1 MANPTL
7 EREFGNLPAADA
19 ALASAPVPAAA
30 APSGDPTMSIG
41 GTAVKTMLLLILVV
55 AAGAWGWGLVSP
67 ETGDTTL
74 PFWWFFIAFGVVGLA
89 IVTAFKPQLAII
101 TGPLYAITQGVM
113 IGSMSHIYDAAWD
126 GIVLQAIIA
135 TVAVFVAML
144 FLFVTGIIKVTERF
158 RGIVIG
164 ATFAIF
170 LMYLVS
176 FIASLFGWFSSPV
189 YSSGPVGIGF
199 SLFIVAIAALNLM
212 IDFDMIVRGVNARMP
227 KQFEW
232 YAAFGLM
239 VTIIWL
245 YIEILRLLAKT
256 RN

>member
-7 EREFGNLPAADA
+7 EREFGNLPATDA
-19 ALASAPVPAAA
+19 TLASAPVPAAA
-30 APSGDPTMSIG
+30 VPSGDPTMSIG
-41 GTAVKTMLLLILVV
+41 GTAFKTVLLLILVL
-55 AAGAWGWGLVSP
+55 AAGTWGWGLVSP
-67 ETGDTTL
+67 ETGDTAL
-74 PFWWFFIAFGVVGLA
+74 PIWWFFISFGVLGLA
-89 IVTAFKPQLAII
+89 ILTAFKPQLAIV
-101 TGPLYAITQGVM
+101 TGPLYALTQGVM
-113 IGSMSHIYDAAWD
+113 IGAFSHIYNAQWD

-135 TVAVFVAML
+135 TVAVFFSML

-164 ATFAIF
+164 ATFAI
-170 LMYLVS
+170 LLLYLAS
-176 FIASLFGWFSSPV
+176 FVASMFGWSSPV

-199 SLFIVAIAALNLM
+199 SIIIVGVAALNLM
-212 IDFDMIVRGVNARMP
+212 LDFDMIVRGVNARMP
-227 KQFEW
+227 KQLEW

-245 YIEILRLLAKT
+245 YIEILRLIGKT

>member
-7 EREFGNLPAADA
+7 EREFGTLPATDA

-41 GTAVKTMLLLILVV
+41 GTAFKTMLLLILVV
-55 AAGAWGWGLVSP
+55 GAGAWGWGLVSP
-67 ETGDTTL
+67 ETGDTSL
-74 PFWWFFIAFGVVGLA
+74 PIWWFFVSLGVLGLA

-113 IGSMSHIYDAAWD
+113 IGSLSHIDDAAWD

-144 FLFVTGIIKVTERF
+144 FLFVTGIIKVTEKF

-164 ATFAIF
+164 AT
-170 LMYLVS
+170 
-176 FIASLFGWFSSPV
+176 
-189 YSSGPVGIGF
+189 
-199 SLFIVAIAALNLM
+199 VAL
-212 IDFDMIVRGVNARMP
+212 
-227 KQFEW
+227 
-232 YAAFGLM
+232 
-239 VTIIWL
+239 
-245 YIEILRLLAKT
+245 
-256 RN
+256 

>member
-7 EREFGNLPAADA
+7 QREFGTLPGTDA
-19 ALASAPVPAAA
+19 ALGSAPVPAAA

-41 GTAVKTMLLLILVV
+41 GTSLKTLLLLILVMG
-55 AAGAWGWGLVSP
+55 AGAWGWGLVSP
-67 ETGDTTL
+67 ETGDTSL
-74 PFWWFFIAFGVVGLA
+74 PIWWFFVSLGALGLA
-89 IVTAFKPQLAII
+89 IVTAFKPQLAVI
-101 TGPLYAITQGVM
+101 TGPLYAVTQGLM
-113 IGSMSHIYDAAWD
+113 IGAFSHIYDAAWD
-126 GIVLQAIIA
+126 GIVLQAIVA
-135 TVAVFVAML
+135 TVAVFVSML

-164 ATFAIF
+164 ATLAVV
-170 LMYLVS
+170 LLYLAS
-176 FIASLFGWFSSPV
+176 FIGVLLGFSSPV

-199 SLFIVAIAALNLM
+199 SLIIIGIAALNLM
-212 IDFDMIVRGVNARMP
+212 VDFDMIVRGVNARMP
-227 KQFEW
+227 RQFEW

-245 YIEILRLLAKT
+245 YIEILRLLGKT